1 MTAITSLTAIMN
13 TSFEQLIVRNFKD
26 KLFQALCEV
35 IRIHNL
41 ELIKGDEYQSCGNVT
56 IYIQDPKSFETILS
70 FKVIFMGSDTLLI
83 KPIKS
88 IIKYEILEEFC
99 FGYDDDKSIQ
109 MFLEKISD
117 LLESHFYKPTL
128 YDLPIV
134 SPESDT

>member
-26 KLFQALCEV
+26 KLFQALCGV

-41 ELIKGDEYQSCGNVT
+41 ELIKGDEYQSCGNVI
-56 IYIQDPKSFETILS
+56 IYIQALKSFETILS

-83 KPIKS
+83 KAIKS